1 MTEQRLETN
10 KSDRWSYLWLA
21 IGAILMLF
29 AHGRWIIPLATW
41 LAPIF
46 ILRFV
51 HAKKPIRGLILVL
64 LMSIVVTI
72 VAWRGM
78 IPVPGAI

>member
-1 MTEQRLETN
+1 MSGDVPSAREEDPKTDTQLGTG
-10 KSDRWSYLWLA
+10 KTDRWSYLWLA
-21 IGAILMLF
+21 IGAVLMLF

-51 HAKKPIRGLILVL
+51 HAKKLTFPLNSVHG
-64 LMSIVVTI
+64 
-72 VAWRGM
+72 
-78 IPVPGAI
+78 